1 MSSTRDRGR
10 PRLAHRV
17 AWSSAMSA
25 ALGGLLASGVSGIM
39 AQVWVERAED
49 RELLRVTHELADE
62 LEEELE
68 EGEEDDSPDE
78 RRHFIDVHGPRT
90 LHNILVHELESVRL
104 RQPRAA
110 VRAGAIVIAGEE
122 GLPDP
127 EPGECVNT
135 KGPAPLRVCGSSFVG
150 HRLAL
155 AKSAAGELERR
166 SIFLAA
172 VALGIV
178 SAAILAGFGS
188 LFVAR
193 WALAPLNQLLAR
205 VRAVGTERPRPDE
218 LRAAVH
224 YAELEELRL
233 AIFDLVERLADALD
247 RARAFAFQAAHELR
261 TPLAALRAEVELLS
275 EAEPDL
281 RELGTIQKRL
291 TRLNELVERLL
302 TLATP
307 GDDLHRS
314 GRAVDLADVLS
325 DVMRDF
331 EDRAQR
337 IELRLMEDPVVR
349 GDEQLLRSVLW
360 NAIENALKFSEGGE
374 DPRVVVEV
382 SGREGWIVVRVTDH
396 GVGMTESER
405 EQAFIGFYR
414 SAWARASGIPG
425 HGIGVA
431 LIQHVTRAH
440 GGALRYLPASRGTVL
455 EIELPA
461 FS

>member
-1 MSSTRDRGR
+1 MSLTKDKGR

-17 AWSSAMSA
+17 AWSSAVSA
-25 ALGGLLASGVSGIM
+25 AVGGLLASAVSGFM
-39 AQVWVERAED
+39 GQMWVERAED

-78 RRHFIDVHGPRT
+78 RRHFKDVHGPRT

-110 VRAGAIVIAGEE
+110 VRAGGIVVAGEE

-127 EPGECVNT
+127 DPGECVNT
-135 KGPAPLRVCGSSFVG
+135 TGPAPLRVCGSSFLG

-166 SIFLAA
+166 SSFLAA
-172 VALGIV
+172 VALGII
-178 SAAILAGFGS
+178 SAAILAGLGS

-193 WALAPLNQLLAR
+193 WALAPLDQLLAR
-205 VRAVGTERPRPDE
+205 VRAVRSERPRPDE
-218 LRAAVH
+218 LRTPVH
-224 YAELEELRL
+224 YAELEELRG

-261 TPLAALRAEVELLS
+261 TPLAALRGEMELLA
-275 EAEPDL
+275 EAEPNL
-281 RELGTIQKRL
+281 KELGTIQKRL
-291 TRLNELVERLL
+291 VRLNELVERLL

-307 GDDLHRS
+307 GDDLHRT

-325 DVMRDF
+325 EVMRDL
-331 EDRAQR
+331 EERSAR
-337 IELRLMEDPVVR
+337 VTLHLIEDPVVR
-349 GDEQLLRSVLW
+349 GDEQLLRSVLF
-360 NAIENALKFSEGGE
+360 NAIENALKFSEGAE
-374 DPRVVVEV
+374 DSRVIVEI
-382 SGREGWIVVRVTDH
+382 SEREGRIVVRVTDH

-405 EQAFIGFYR
+405 ERAFIGFYR
-414 SAWARASGIPG
+414 SARARAFKIPG

-431 LIQHVTRAH
+431 LMQHVTRAH
-440 GGALRYLPASRGTVL
+440 GGELRYLPVARGTVL
-455 EIELPA
+455 EIDLPA